1 MSWTEAAFSACLL
14 WHWPDHH
21 WQCNWRVAWT
31 SSRMGA
37 GKRRTLR
44 ASVVTIFSRNDKRRF
59 SFSQVWHPFWDCFF
73 WKLPQIRTSNFRK
86 VVRQHIKGTAR
97 NIIRLLLEIYFSFQ
111 RLKNFENPLRI
122 DTIIAMSLVYYFFG
136 TQCVKMYHFFV
147 DLS

>member
-1 MSWTEAAFSACLL
+1 MIR
-14 WHWPDHH
+14 D
-21 WQCNWRVAWT
+21 V
-31 SSRMGA
+31 
-37 GKRRTLR
+37 
-44 ASVVTIFSRNDKRRF
+44 SVLVKCDTHFEI
-59 SFSQVWHPFWDCFF
+59 VFF

-136 TQCVKMYHFFV
+136 TQCVIIFDCEFSTRCWSYK
-147 DLS
+147 